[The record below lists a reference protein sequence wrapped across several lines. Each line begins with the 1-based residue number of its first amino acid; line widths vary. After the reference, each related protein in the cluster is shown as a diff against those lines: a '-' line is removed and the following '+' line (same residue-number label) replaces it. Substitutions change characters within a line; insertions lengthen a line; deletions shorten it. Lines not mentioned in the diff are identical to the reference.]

1 MLVKEKTLYLSGLI
15 RMASHNLGHS
25 YMDAWCFEKEEYLKE
40 FRSYFKLKNS
50 VMFEEIS
57 QDIHAFFKEA
67 LYIDDQEVRN
77 LVYWISRSLG
87 EYERILTVTD
97 TETIDNLS
105 GTRGLA
111 PFFFVEE
118 VYFIEYGDKVL
129 CLMTGND
136 E

>member
-1 MLVKEKTLYLSGLI
+1 MLVKGKTLYLSGLI

-25 YMDAWCFEKEEYLKE
+25 YMDAWCFEKEEYVNG
-40 FRSYFKLKNS
+40 FRSYFKLKNE
-50 VMFEEIS
+50 VMLEEIS
-57 QDIHAFFKEA
+57 QDIHSFFKEV
-67 LYIDDQEVRN
+67 LFLDDQEVKN

-87 EYERILTVTD
+87 EHERIMTVSD
-97 TETIDNLS
+97 SKTIDNLS
-105 GTRGLA
+105 GTKGLA

-118 VYFIEYGDKVL
+118 VYFIEYSDKVL